1 MKCQTKYGWISFL
14 TFLVQGSRGGKRQI
28 SGGEGG
34 LAERE
39 KGEKVREINV
49 SSQSREAESGL
60 NSLELQFI
68 RIFQERGEESSQGE
82 KASKEAEKC
91 FQLD

>member
-1 MKCQTKYGWISFL
+1 M
-14 TFLVQGSRGGKRQI
+14 
-28 SGGEGG
+28 
-34 LAERE
+34 
-39 KGEKVREINV
+39 REINV